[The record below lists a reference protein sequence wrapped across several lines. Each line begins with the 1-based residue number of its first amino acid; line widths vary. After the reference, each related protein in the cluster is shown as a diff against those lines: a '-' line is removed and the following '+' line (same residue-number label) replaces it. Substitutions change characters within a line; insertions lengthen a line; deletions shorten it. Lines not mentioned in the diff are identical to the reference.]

1 LRTNNAELNESNY
14 GIDLTYNL
22 DELMSDTR
30 IPNKV
35 VVSIEADIYSDSFSE
50 LGYLFGVS
58 FQRRLFEKL
67 DWGVNIGLIH
77 EKNLLEK
84 LDLYLHTFLFPNLQ
98 TNFNHPVNV
107 RILYVP
113 PVHNEGIV
121 APQLIVSF

>member
-1 LRTNNAELNESNY
+1 MSTNNAELNESYY

-30 IPNKV
+30 ILNKV

-67 DWGVNIGLIH
+67 DCGVIMGLID
-77 EKNLLEK
+77 EINLLEK
-84 LDLYLHTFLFPNLQ
+84 LDLYVHPFLFPNLQ
-98 TNFNHPVNV
+98 TNFDHPVNV

-113 PVHNEGIV
+113 PVHKEGIV